1 MPRPISTF
9 HRVLADYSLM
19 QPNERDCYMP
29 FHLLLLVHS
38 DYSIASNDS
47 ILEKTDLWVQM
58 EWKRKFHRWNI
69 QIQFKVLRLR
79 MKFITQSL

>member
-1 MPRPISTF
+1 MHRPISTF

-47 ILEKTDLWVQM
+47 ILEKTDL
-58 EWKRKFHRWNI
+58 
-69 QIQFKVLRLR
+69 
-79 MKFITQSL
+79 